1 MAGVILF
8 KKICTTAPCR
18 LGPVPA
24 GGIAHHRAERGRDVG
39 RAPGL
44 SSHQNALCRVS
55 RVRAAW
61 FGRCAPWSLLGQA
74 SAGKEVEAR
83 EAVAW
88 QTPVGPSDDGIRG
101 SMDASAPDE
110 RKTPVTG
117 VLIFVGRAERPG
129 VRPSDGQA
137 PGPVCHCVR
146 TDVGREGTTCTICH
160 CNRSGRHA
168 AVAPRGRGGQA
179 AQRPRRAPSASLP
192 TMRPSLALFRSGFNP
207 S

>member
-1 MAGVILF
+1 MVGVILF

-18 LGPVPA
+18 VGTCPPW
-24 GGIAHHRAERGRDVG
+24 GIAHHRAERGRDVG

-88 QTPVGPSDDGIRG
+88 QAPVGPSDDGIRG

-129 VRPSDGQA
+129 VR
-137 PGPVCHCVR
+137 
-146 TDVGREGTTCTICH
+146 
-160 CNRSGRHA
+160 RSGTRTGVPLCSHRRR
-168 AVAPRGRGGQA
+168 PGGHHLHD
-179 AQRPRRAPSASLP
+179 LP
-192 TMRPSLALFRSGFNP
+192 L
-207 S
+207 

>member
-1 MAGVILF
+1 MVGVILF

-18 LGPVPA
+18 GGPVPPW
-24 GGIAHHRAERGRDVG
+24 GIAHHRAERGRDVG

-55 RVRAAW
+55 
-61 FGRCAPWSLLGQA
+61 CLGQA

-88 QTPVGPSDDGIRG
+88 QAPVGPSDDGIRG

-129 VRPSDGQA
+129 VR
-137 PGPVCHCVR
+137 
-146 TDVGREGTTCTICH
+146 
-160 CNRSGRHA
+160 RSGTRTGVPLCAHRRR
-168 AVAPRGRGGQA
+168 PGGHHLHD
-179 AQRPRRAPSASLP
+179 LP
-192 TMRPSLALFRSGFNP
+192 L
-207 S
+207 